1 MGVIEE
7 WSGGYAVERHQT
19 GDVTA
24 VTDTSGL
31 RATEMM
37 LCPNG
42 EYSVLCSSLELKQI
56 QTQLLNKLLGC
67 EITPALGND

>member
-7 WSGGYAVERHQT
+7 CRDGYKVERCQT
-19 GDVTA
+19 GDVRA
-24 VTDTSGL
+24 VTDMSGL

-67 EITPALGND
+67 EITLALGSD